1 MERLGLRGPSGG
13 GGGLLLAH
21 IGGLGMSARSSCR
34 FGLDL
39 GFHRVS
45 S

>member
-1 MERLGLRGPSGG
+1 MERPGLREHSGG
-13 GGGLLLAH
+13 GGGLLLAR
-21 IGGLGMSARSSCR
+21 IGGLDMLARSSCR